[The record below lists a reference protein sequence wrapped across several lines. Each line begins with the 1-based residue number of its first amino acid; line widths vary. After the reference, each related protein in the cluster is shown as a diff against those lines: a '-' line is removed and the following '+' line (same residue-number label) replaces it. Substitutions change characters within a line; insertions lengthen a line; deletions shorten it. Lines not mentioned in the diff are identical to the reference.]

1 MAINHPN
8 PTSRV
13 NEKDTNSTSS
23 SCLAQTLNGKEIST
37 LACLEKLPATP
48 NHKYS
53 EKTEIPISPFEKKNQ
68 DEQKIEQASGSKD
81 ISSNKNT
88 SDPFD
93 ETAVLPEVV
102 TDDDPNMPTMT
113 LRSILTGVIMT
124 GFGGGV
130 SQLFMY
136 KPVHLHLHPLFIQ
149 LACLIIGK
157 TFAAIP
163 GPKWWNP
170 CPMTVKEV
178 VFSSIMA
185 TAGAAGTL
193 SVETIAAQDLF
204 FNKKFDAILIL
215 STLMSSQLLGYTWA
229 SVLRPLLVYPSK
241 TIFPSVLPS
250 VALFNSMCGD
260 TPEAFVGIS
269 LYEVIPTYVSP
280 ALQAIS
286 PWCLTLPQVPAI
298 TQLFGGSMVAEGM
311 GLLSFCLD
319 WTIVDGKNLP
329 FISFDLLDDTGKK
342 YNLTTAVYP
351 NGTEVVEGVEALGL
365 PRYATTFVLGKA
377 GISLALS
384 SAISGAILYNWPVLK
399 AIFQKSDKNELEDP
413 HRTIT
418 KNYKEF
424 PNYGFAILAA
434 ITITLAFLSNY
445 FGESGL
451 SPGGLAVAFFISALL
466 SLAAGFFYGT
476 VGIHLHC
483 HGIFFP
489 GNAIA
494 NLWFAMY
501 GSTTVSQC
509 TFMLKDLKL
518 GQYMHLVLGAITHWQ
533 VMESIV
539 GSQREVLLLPHGNGV
554 FTGMHLSS
562 LSAQATS
569 WGIFSQRLYYVGA
582 RYSIIP
588 LCLLF
593 GFFLPLPFFLLHIW
607 KPSVGWDRFNISLFC
622 SSIFHAILGVTS
634 GRTTAVILA
643 IFTQYYLRKYRFQ
656 WYQKYNWREGQNKR
670 FFTNCLSLQL
680 DGGTQM
686 AVFVLSFALQ
696 GGAGF
701 KVDMP
706 TYFLNPKGTR
716 DYCYLPTA
724 HK

>member
-130 SQLFMY
+130 SQL
-136 KPVHLHLHPLFIQ
+136 
-149 LACLIIGK
+149 ACLIIGK

-193 SVETIAAQDLF
+193 SVEA
-204 FNKKFDAILIL
+204 
-215 STLMSSQLLGYTWA
+215 G
-229 SVLRPLLVYPSK
+229 VLRPLLVYPSK

-260 TPEAFVGIS
+260 TPEVLAQLSFFKKAFVGIS

-319 WTIVDGKNLP
+319 WTIVGSHGPLFVPLLAQITDWVAFLFAIFLMTGAYRYNWFDGKNLP

-384 SAISGAILYNWPVLK
+384 SAISGAILFNWPVLK

-483 HGIFFP
+483 HGELAIKN
-489 GNAIA
+489 GRGTNAWR
-494 NLWFAMY
+494 NFL
-501 GSTTVSQC
+501 SRERNC
-509 TFMLKDLKL
+509 KFMVRNVWKHYRQPVYIYVERPQIRPFSVVTAQIT
-518 GQYMHLVLGAITHWQ
+518 GTVLGAITHWQ

-656 WYQKYNWREGQNKR
+656 WYQKYN
-670 FFTNCLSLQL
+670 
-680 DGGTQM
+680 
-686 AVFVLSFALQ
+686 FALQ